1 MLVTHPTD
9 VSDEKLLHACRQ
21 GDEAA
26 WETLI
31 QRYQRLIYT
40 IPYRA
45 GLDSDQCAEVFQQV
59 FVILLEK
66 LNQIEQPARI
76 SAWLVTTAR
85 RESWKVNRRKHATN
99 ISLDEAVEEDPKL
112 WNIPDSDPLPED
124 VLIGIEE
131 QHVVR
136 TAVEALDDRCR
147 TLLTLLYYT
156 DDPPAYTEIAAQLG
170 TSAGSIGPYRA
181 RCLCKLRRQL
191 EALATAG

>member
-1 MLVTHPTD
+1 MLVKHTTD
-9 VSDEKLLHACRQ
+9 VSDESLVLACRQ
-21 GDEAA
+21 GDGAA

-45 GLDSDQCAEVFQQV
+45 GHDVDQCAEVFQQV
-59 FVILLEK
+59 FVTLLEK
-66 LNQIEQPARI
+66 LDQIEQPSRI

-85 RESWKVNRRKHATN
+85 RESWKINRRKHATN
-99 ISLDEAVEEDPKL
+99 VSLDQAVEDDPKL
-112 WNIPDSDPLPED
+112 WNVPDNDPLPEE
-124 VLIGIEE
+124 VLIDLEE

-147 TLLTLLYYT
+147 TLLTLLYYN
-156 DDPPAYTEIAAQLG
+156 DDPPPYTEIAAQLG

-181 RCLCKLRRQL
+181 RCLCKLRRQI